1 MILIISPVP
10 EGAVV
15 VIPPVVVDTYKISPV
30 VVENPA
36 SPEFLIYP
44 LINIPFDGSLAN
56 AKANNPVAPD
66 AAFASVATQ
75 APELL

>member
-1 MILIISPVP
+1 
-10 EGAVV
+10 
-15 VIPPVVVDTYKISPV
+15 VVDTYKISPV
-30 VVENPA
+30 VVVN
-36 SPEFLIYP
+36 PEFLIYP
-44 LINIPFDGSLAN
+44 LINIPFTGVVSN